1 MPVNAAT
8 QQIQKALSLEAWN
21 NLSVFYLNMD
31 KNTRSRNITTRNE
44 VNDNLDKRIGQ
55 GQRMNKKTE
64 NLMGKTRGKEKVEKK
79 INQGS
84 G

>member
-64 NLMGKTRGKEKVEKK
+64 NLTGKTRGKEKVEKK